1 MDEHKEGSRPVAP
14 YRAAGRKCALLVLF
28 LALHTATADAAGPH
42 KHFDLEAG
50 DATLMLNEFSRQ
62 SDMQVL
68 FDFNI
73 LRGMKTRAVVGDLD
87 AATALKSMLQ
97 GTDLV
102 FDFVND
108 HTLAVTP
115 KKPSVLSRLWHRL
128 AARPKHAPGYDDAGL
143 EQVLISGAGPAS
155 GTMPLL
161 GTQTVNFS
169 RTDIERSGLATTE
182 DFLRTVPQ
190 VFGGGPTEDTVLGR
204 EAGTNS
210 AHGAGINIRGL
221 DAGATLVLIDGK
233 RIAPSGTAGAFD
245 DISNIPLS
253 IIDHIDLLPDGVS
266 ARYGADAIGGVINFV
281 TRKNFTG
288 VSTQAR
294 GGSVT
299 NGDMG
304 ERQFSQLLGKTR
316 DTGSDFLS
324 FEYFQRDPLLARDRP
339 QFSNNLTA
347 LGGTNFESFYG
358 AGPGTLFAG
367 TQSYALPK
375 TLNGSAATASAL
387 VPGTSNSYDLYQG
400 SYVTPEESRWSIF
413 SKESQHLTDGMQLH
427 FEGLFVRRHITD
439 ISGAAAPLTMMV
451 PSTNPYYINPTGGT
465 DSIYVLGGSSVYF
478 GAPSNENRI
487 DTGNFSLGLSMS
499 LFRDWTA
506 DLTSAYTFEKQNVV
520 AHGSVNQIALN
531 TALNDTNP
539 ATAFDPFGGSSN
551 NNPATL
557 ASIAGDFHSRST
569 STLRTVG
576 LNATGPVF
584 SLPGGSLEL
593 SVGAEYRLQ
602 DFRILNNVPHAD
614 VVDSGPLSRNIKSE
628 FVEARVPIIGEDNA
642 IPLARRLELSL
653 GGRHEDFSDVGSSS
667 VPKVGLLW
675 SIARDWNVRSSW
687 TKSFKP
693 PNLTDLVV
701 SGSQSAVV
709 TLTDPSSPS
718 GVVRALGLF
727 GTNPTLHP
735 ETAHSWTLGTDFVV
749 PAIPRLSMSLTFFD
763 ISYANRITDAQIT
776 PDVLTQPRLS
786 WLYTRNVTPAQIES
800 ACQQS
805 VYQQGATQ
813 DCLNSGVSVI
823 VDDRLRNIALLKT
836 NGFDVISKYTADNRA
851 GHFDFGLNA
860 TYLLRYSQSNTP
872 TSPLENI
879 VSTQNNPINLRARGS
894 AAWEHRG
901 FGMAGFVN
909 FENSYRDTISV
920 PSRGVSPWTTIDM
933 QLSYQTPRDAL
944 GWLGNTRVALNVQN
958 LFNVNPPFLN
968 NTAVGLGYDQE
979 NADLYGRLVS
989 FEIRKRW

>member
-1 MDEHKEGSRPVAP
+1 
-14 YRAAGRKCALLVLF
+14 
-28 LALHTATADAAGPH
+28 
-42 KHFDLEAG
+42 
-50 DATLMLNEFSRQ
+50 MLNEFSRQ

-73 LRGMKTRAVVGDLD
+73 LRGMKTRAVTGDLD
-87 AATALKSMLQ
+87 ASTALKDMLK
-97 GTDLV
+97 GTNLV

-128 AARPKHAPGYDDAGL
+128 AAHPKHAPGYDDAGL

-204 EAGTNS
+204 EAGTNA

-253 IIDHIDLLPDGVS
+253 IVDHIDILPDGVS
-266 ARYGADAIGGVINFV
+266 AKYGADAIGGVINFV
-281 TRKNFTG
+281 TRKNFSG

-299 NGDMG
+299 SGDMG

-339 QFSNNLTA
+339 QFSNDLTA
-347 LGGTNFESFYG
+347 LGGTNFDSFYG

-367 TQSYALPK
+367 SQTYALPK
-375 TLNGSAATASAL
+375 SLNGSAATASTL

-400 SYVTPEESRWSIF
+400 AYVTPEESRWSLF
-413 SKESQHLTDGMQLH
+413 SKESQHLTDALQLH
-427 FEGLFVRRHITD
+427 FEGLFVRRHISD
-439 ISGAAAPLTMMV
+439 ISGAATPLSLLV
-451 PSTNPYYINPTGGT
+451 PSSNPYYLNPSGGT
-465 DSIYVLGGSSVYF
+465 DSVYVLGGSSVYF
-478 GAPSNENRI
+478 GAPSNEDRI
-487 DTGNFSLGLSMS
+487 DTGNFSLGLSTS
-499 LFRDWTA
+499 LFEDWTA
-506 DLTSAYTFEKQNVV
+506 DLTTGYTFETQNVV
-520 AHGSVNQIALN
+520 LHGNINQTALN
-531 TALNDTNP
+531 AALNDTNP
-539 ATAFDPFGGSSN
+539 ATAFDPFGGASSN
-551 NNPATL
+551 NAATI
-557 ASIAGDFHSRST
+557 ASIVGDLHTISRS
-569 STLRTVG
+569 SLRTVG
-576 LNATGPVF
+576 LNATGPVV
-584 SLPGGSLEL
+584 SLPGGNLEL
-593 SVGAEYRLQ
+593 SIGAEYRLQ
-602 DFRILNNVPHAD
+602 DFSIRTQTPHAAAI
-614 VVDSGPLSRNIKSE
+614 DSGELSRNVKSE
-628 FVEARVPIIGEDNA
+628 FVEARVPIIGDENSL
-642 IPLARRLELSL
+642 PFVRRLELSL
-653 GGRHEDFSDVGSSS
+653 GGRHEQFSDVGSSS
-667 VPKVGLLW
+667 VPKLGLRW
-675 SIARDWNVRSSW
+675 SINRDWSVRSSW

-701 SGSQSAVV
+701 SGSQSAI
-709 TLTDPSSPS
+709 LPLNDPSSPG
-718 GVVRALGLF
+718 GVNRVLALF
-727 GTNPTLHP
+727 GTNPNLHP
-735 ETAHSWTLGTDFVV
+735 ETAHSWTIGTDFIVPVV
-749 PAIPRLSMSLTFFD
+749 PNLSMSFTYFN
-763 ISYANRITDAQIT
+763 ITYANRITDAQIT
-776 PDVLTQPRLS
+776 PDALLQPS
-786 WLYTRNVTPAQIES
+786 YAWLFTKNATPAEFAA
-800 ACQQS
+800 ACQQT
-805 VYQQGATQ
+805 VFQQGTTQ
-813 DCLNSGVSVI
+813 DCINSGATI
-823 VDDRLRNIALLKT
+823 IGDNRLRNIALLET
-836 NGFDVISKYTADNRA
+836 NGFDVISKYTMDNRV

-860 TYLLRYSQSNTP
+860 TYLLRYLQSNTP
-872 TSPLENI
+872 TSPLDNI

-894 AAWEHRG
+894 AAWERHG
-901 FGMAGFVN
+901 FGVAGFVN

-933 QLSYQTPRDAL
+933 QLSYQTPRDAF
-944 GWLGNTRVALNVQN
+944 GWLGNTQVALNVQN

-968 NTAVGLGYDQE
+968 NTAVGIGYDQE